1 VFFAHPIPSW
11 ALAAILLLAAAL
23 AVTAY
28 ARGRVP
34 LRRGQRAALTGL
46 RFAALALLVFFLLR
60 PVVPLGPPP
69 GGSGVVAL
77 LVDTSRSMG
86 LEEDGVTR
94 LARAQAI
101 VRDQLVPALAG
112 SFSVEVLEAG
122 ERVQRADIGA
132 LSATARTTDLP
143 AALAAT
149 RDRYRNR
156 DLAGIVLITDG
167 GNLVPVNHAASGP
180 GADIP
185 VITLGVGDARI
196 QYDREVR
203 SVTAGPSAMD
213 ASLVDIAATV
223 VGHGASGRSRVRL
236 LQGSRVLEVRDVFLP
251 ADGAPVQLVF
261 PVQPERE
268 APAVF
273 GVEVAADERE
283 LTPRNNRVDVLVPPP
298 GRPRRILFLE
308 GAPGFEHTFL
318 RRAWQLDPSLEI
330 DSVVRKGRDDRG
342 QDTYYVLA
350 ASARTASL
358 STGFPASREAL
369 YAYDAVVLANANLDA
384 LPRDTLEALADFVG
398 ERGGGLLALGARAL
412 SPQGLAQSTLERVL
426 PLELTD
432 RRGGLARAALPTAD
446 RFKVAI
452 TPEGLRHPV
461 TRLGPADAETRR
473 RWAGLPAMGGV
484 APLGVARP
492 GASVLAA
499 TQGSTGSIVPLIAVQ
514 RFGRGRAMIFGG
526 EGSWRWK
533 MMMPAADRTYE
544 AFWRQSARWLASEA
558 PEPVSVTAPANTP
571 VGSAASIEVSVRN
584 ASFEPVADAQVHVSV
599 RAPDGAD
606 RVLASADAGG
616 AGRHAASFVPEEPG
630 LYRVTVEAKRADVV
644 LASVEHPLLAGGTDP
659 EYVDPRLN
667 ETVLR
672 KLAEGSGGR
681 YVPAADTGEVAG
693 ALRAPHSPRRPG
705 EVRDLW
711 HNAWSFLL
719 IVALLTTEWA
729 LRRRWGLR

>member
-1 VFFAHPIPSW
+1 MFFAHPIPSW

-46 RFAALALLVFFLLR
+46 RFAALVLLVFFLLR

-94 LARAQAI
+94 LGRAQAI
-101 VRDQLVPALAG
+101 VRDQLVPALSG

-156 DLAGIVLITDG
+156 DLAGIVLISDG
-167 GNLVPVNHAASGP
+167 GNLVPVDHADSGP

-236 LQGSRVLEVRDVFLP
+236 LQGSRVLEVRDVSLP

-484 APLGVARP
+484 APLGAARP

-499 TQGSTGSIVPLIAVQ
+499 TQGSTGSIVPLVAVQ

-571 VGSAASIEVSVRN
+571 VGSRASIEVSVRN

-599 RAPDGAD
+599 RAPDGSD

-681 YVPAADTGEVAG
+681 YVPATDTGEVAG

>member
-1 VFFAHPIPSW
+1 
-11 ALAAILLLAAAL
+11 
-23 AVTAY
+23 
-28 ARGRVP
+28 
-34 LRRGQRAALTGL
+34 
-46 RFAALALLVFFLLR
+46 
-60 PVVPLGPPP
+60 
-69 GGSGVVAL
+69 
-77 LVDTSRSMG
+77 
-86 LEEDGVTR
+86 
-94 LARAQAI
+94 
-101 VRDQLVPALAG
+101 
-112 SFSVEVLEAG
+112 
-122 ERVQRADIGA
+122 
-132 LSATARTTDLP
+132 
-143 AALAAT
+143 
-149 RDRYRNR
+149 
-156 DLAGIVLITDG
+156 
-167 GNLVPVNHAASGP
+167 
-180 GADIP
+180 
-185 VITLGVGDARI
+185 
-196 QYDREVR
+196 
-203 SVTAGPSAMD
+203 
-213 ASLVDIAATV
+213 
-223 VGHGASGRSRVRL
+223 
-236 LQGSRVLEVRDVFLP
+236 
-251 ADGAPVQLVF
+251 VQLVF
-261 PVQPERE
+261 PVQPERD

-273 GVEVAADERE
+273 GVEVVADERE
-283 LTPRNNRVDVLVPPP
+283 LTARNNRVDVLVPAP

-350 ASARTASL
+350 ASARTAAL
-358 STGFPASREAL
+358 ATGFPASRDAL

-384 LPRDTLEALADFVG
+384 LPQETLEALADFVG
-398 ERGGGLLALGARAL
+398 DRGGGLLVLGARAL
-412 SPQGLAQSTLERVL
+412 SPHGLAQSSLERVL

-432 RRGGLARAALPTAD
+432 RRGGLARAALPPAN

-473 RWAGLPAMGGV
+473 RWGGLPALGGA
-484 APLGVARP
+484 APLGAARP

-558 PEPVSVTAPANTP
+558 PEPVSVTAPADTA
-571 VGSAASIEVSVRN
+571 VGSAAPIDVSVRD
-584 ASFEPVADAQVHVSV
+584 ASFEPIQDAQVRISV
-599 RAPDGAD
+599 REPDGAT
-606 RVLASADAGG
+606 RVLASMDAGG
-616 AGRHAASFVPEEPG
+616 AGRHAASLVPEEPG
-630 LYRVTVEAKRADVV
+630 LYRVAVEAKRGDVV
-644 LASVEHPLLAGGTDP
+644 LASVEQSLLAGGTDP
-659 EYVDPRLN
+659 EFVDPRLN

-681 YVPAADTGEVAG
+681 YVRARDAGDVAG
-693 ALRAPHSPRRPG
+693 ALRAPRAPSRRP

>member
-1 VFFAHPIPSW
+1 M
-11 ALAAILLLAAAL
+11 
-23 AVTAY
+23 AV
-28 ARGRVP
+28 
-34 LRRGQRAALTGL
+34 
-46 RFAALALLVFFLLR
+46 
-60 PVVPLGPPP
+60 
-69 GGSGVVAL
+69 

-94 LARAQAI
+94 LARAQAV
-101 VRDQLVPALAG
+101 VRNQLVPELSG
-112 SFSVEVLEAG
+112 SFTVEVLGAG
-122 ERVQRADIGA
+122 ERVQRADV
-132 LSATARTTDLP
+132 ATLAATGRSTDLP
-143 AALAAT
+143 GALAAT

-156 DLAGIVLITDG
+156 DLAGIVLISDG
-167 GNLVPVNHAASGP
+167 GNLVPVAPAASGP
-180 GADIP
+180 GAEAP
-185 VITLGVGDARI
+185 VITVGVGDAQV

-213 ASLVDIAATV
+213 ASLVDITATV
-223 VGHGASGRSRVRL
+223 VGHGATGRSQVRL
-236 LQGSRVLEVRDVFLP
+236 LQGSRVLEVRDATLP

-261 PVQPERE
+261 PVQPERD

-273 GVEVAADERE
+273 RVEVAADDRE
-283 LTPRNNRVDVLVPPP
+283 LTAGNNRIDVLVPAP
-298 GRPRRILFLE
+298 GRLRRILFLE

-318 RRAWQLDPSLEI
+318 RRAWRLDPSLEI

-384 LPRDTLEALADFVG
+384 LSRDTLEALADFVG
-398 ERGGGLLALGARAL
+398 ERGGGLLVLGARAL

-432 RRGGLARAALPTAD
+432 RRGGLARAALPPAN

-461 TRLGPADAETRR
+461 TRLGPADVETRR
-473 RWAGLPAMGGV
+473 RWALLPALGGA
-484 APLGVARP
+484 APLGAARP

-499 TQGSTGSIVPLIAVQ
+499 TQGSTGSVVPLIAVQ
-514 RFGRGRAMIFGG
+514 RFGRGRAMVFGG

-533 MMMPAADRTYE
+533 MLMPAADRTYE

-558 PEPVSVTAPANTP
+558 PEPVSVTAPANTA
-571 VGSAASIEVSVRN
+571 VGSAAPIEVSVRN
-584 ASFEPVADAQVHVSV
+584 ASFEPVPDAQVHVSM
-599 RAPDGAD
+599 RDPGGAG
-606 RVLASADAGG
+606 RVLASTDAGA

-630 LYRVTVEAKRADVV
+630 LYRVAVEAKRGDVV
-644 LASVEHPLLAGGTDP
+644 LASVEQSLLAGGTDP
-659 EYVDPRLN
+659 EFVDPRLN

-672 KLAEGSGGR
+672 KLAEGTGGR
-681 YVPAADTGEVAG
+681 YVRASDAGAVAG
-693 ALRAPHSPRRPG
+693 FLRAPHAPARPG
-705 EVRDLW
+705 QIRDLW

-719 IVALLTTEWA
+719 ILALLTTEWA